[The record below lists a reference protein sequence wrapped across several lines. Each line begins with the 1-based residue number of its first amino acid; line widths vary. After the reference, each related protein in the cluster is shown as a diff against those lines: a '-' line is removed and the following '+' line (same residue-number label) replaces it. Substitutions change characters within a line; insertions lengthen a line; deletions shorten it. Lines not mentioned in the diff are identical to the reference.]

1 VNRVNRWLLQG
12 RRVMATQGFSFWGT
26 FARSREAQ
34 RMGTDLRDCD
44 QINRKM
50 ATIEATSAAD
60 ARAQVERILQSRIF
74 HTSEVQCHLFAY
86 LAGKSLDGTGDDLKE
101 YTIGLDALGKPT
113 SFDPRQES
121 VVRMH
126 TARMRQKLSEY
137 YRTEGTDDPVVV
149 AMPKGGFKVTF
160 EPRRPVMVPI
170 EIREPVPNWRR
181 REMVLV
187 SALVVAIS
195 CAVYFMAQLRSVE
208 RTSGTPSMATATW
221 TPALRQLWEPLLS
234 SSRRLVVCVATPL
247 FVKLPGFGV
256 VREHSTNDWDDVP
269 ASKRLSSLEGAL
281 RAAITEPSYG
291 YTEVGTATGAFLLG
305 QFLAPRKQAVLITRA
320 NVMSWPEIAEDNVI
334 FLGPATGI
342 HQTEDIPTDAQL
354 ILDPNGI
361 RNLSPR
367 SGEPAFIEDHPTERG
382 AESGVSYAL
391 ISRVPAMNGPG
402 AILMLSGNQIASV
415 MGGVQAFTNPALAQM
430 LVSRLTK
437 TGSGGIP
444 KYFQVVL
451 SVKAMDDVPVKIEY
465 MFHRELPDRL
475 QHTAA
480 REPDPLLWSH

>member
-1 VNRVNRWLLQG
+1 MKAPIPIKSR
-12 RRVMATQGFSFWGT
+12 FPIWGV
-26 FARSREAQ
+26 FAHSRDALRIE
-34 RMGTDLRDCD
+34 TDRHDSDPIKL
-44 QINRKM
+44 NM
-50 ATIEATSAAD
+50 PTIEATPAVE
-60 ARAQVERILQSRIF
+60 ARAQVDRILQSRIF
-74 HTSEVQCHLFAY
+74 RASEVLCHLFAY
-86 LAGKSLDGTGDDLKE
+86 LAEKSLDGTGDELKE
-101 YTIGLDALGKPT
+101 YTIGLDALGKPA

-137 YRTEGTDDPVVV
+137 YRTEGADDPVIVD
-149 AMPKGGFKVTF
+149 MPKGGFRVTF
-160 EPRRPVMVPI
+160 EPRRTVPAPI
-170 EIREPVPNWRR
+170 EVREPARGWRR

-187 SALVVAIS
+187 GALAVTIS
-195 CAVYFMAQLRSVE
+195 CAAYFMTRLWRVE
-208 RTSGTPSMATATW
+208 GADNTSSSISSMSAGTW

-247 FVKLPGFGV
+247 FVSVPGFGV
-256 VREHSTNDWDDVP
+256 VREASINDWDDVP
-269 ASKRLSSLEGAL
+269 ASRRLSSLEGAL
-281 RAAITEPSYG
+281 RAGMTEPSYG
-291 YTEVGTATGAFLLG
+291 YTEAGTATGAFLLG

-342 HQTEDIPTDAQL
+342 HQTEDIQTDAQFV
-354 ILDPNGI
+354 LDPTGV

-367 SGEPAFIEDHPTERG
+367 SGEPAFIQDHPAEGG

-415 MGGVQAFTNPALAQM
+415 MGGVQAFTNPDLAQM
-430 LVSRLTK
+430 LVSRLK
-437 TGSGGIP
+437 TGSGSIP

-465 MFHRELPDRL
+465 MFHRELSDRI

-480 REPDPLLWSH
+480 KQ